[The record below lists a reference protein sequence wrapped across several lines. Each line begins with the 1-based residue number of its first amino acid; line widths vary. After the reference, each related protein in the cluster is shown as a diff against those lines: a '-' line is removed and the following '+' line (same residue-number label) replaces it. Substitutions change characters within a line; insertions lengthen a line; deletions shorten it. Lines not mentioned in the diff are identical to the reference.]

1 MRRNVLGEHEHY
13 DHGRVSDQLLSSDFR
28 IPHYY
33 NRSPPLFMMANG
45 ELHQLWFVVDG
56 DPAPPTKVPIESG
69 HDIDDL
75 KRAVNYLRN
84 DILCSHH
91 GYLEGNSPYTAQTA
105 RG

>member
-56 DPAPPTKVPIESG
+56 DPAPPTKVLS
-69 HDIDDL
+69 L
-75 KRAVNYLRN
+75 ATT
-84 DILCSHH
+84 SM
-91 GYLEGNSPYTAQTA
+91 T
-105 RG
+105 